1 MKLNVV
7 SLGLKK
13 QELKYPI
20 CFLQTKQKTFHTLKT
35 HNSSSSPIYGV
46 KHTQSRSMHPLQ
58 IPPPLPSSLSQTALA
73 CLTSLIH
80 PRTAGKHKRE
90 ENVQV
95 DLQELVR
102 NLIWTRSLA
111 VSHENYNL
119 KGTGQRRMVRRCRFS
134 TESADYRQQLV

>member
-1 MKLNVV
+1 M
-7 SLGLKK
+7 
-13 QELKYPI
+13 KYPI

-35 HNSSSSPIYGV
+35 RILVLALYGV

-73 CLTSLIH
+73 CLPSLIH

-95 DLQELVR
+95 DLQEHVR
-102 NLIWTRSLA
+102 NLMWTRSLA
-111 VSHENYNL
+111 VSHKNYNL
-119 KGTGQRRMVRRCRFS
+119 KGSETNGSPVPNQHRIS
-134 TESADYRQQLV
+134 TLQAAATLDEALNRLM